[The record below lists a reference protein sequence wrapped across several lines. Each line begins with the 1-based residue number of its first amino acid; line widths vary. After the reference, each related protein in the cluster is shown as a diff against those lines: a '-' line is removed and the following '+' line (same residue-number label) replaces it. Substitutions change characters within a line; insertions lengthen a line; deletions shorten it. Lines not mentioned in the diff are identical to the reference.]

1 MKLHYLYP
9 LLALFTVGCAS
20 SVPNKEEVKSVDSSH
35 YFVDSQFDDDMA
47 GMSWIAKDSGTLHFN
62 EFKFTTVGIKKT
74 GIDKRVSKEV
84 QAQFKTEITTK
95 MAEKLKHKLQGYSNV
110 FLDNKV
116 LDISV
121 TLYGIDD
128 IPEDMRVT
136 EYIPVGSVIGAIKY
150 AAGTRDRSIRV
161 LASVDLKD
169 HDSSELIGRRIF
181 VVNDNGVLEN
191 EKSDITIEM
200 LDKNIDQITK
210 QAVDFAFEVTYL
222 NKKQG

>member
-20 SVPNKEEVKSVDSSH
+20 SVPNKEEIKSVDSEH

-47 GMSWIAKDSGTLHFN
+47 GMSWIAKDSAFHHFN
-62 EFKFTTVGIKKT
+62 QFKFNNVEIKNA

-84 QAQFKTEITTK
+84 QEQFKAQILSS
-95 MAEKLKHKLQGYSNV
+95 MNDKLKHKLQGYENV
-110 FLDNKV
+110 MLDNQV

-121 TLYGIDD
+121 ALYGIDD
-128 IPEDMRVT
+128 IPEDMRLT
-136 EYIPVGSVIGAIKY
+136 EFIPFGSIIGAVKY

-169 HDSSELIGRRIF
+169 HDSDELVGRRIF

-191 EKSDITIEM
+191 EKSAITIEM
-200 LDKNIDQITK
+200 LDKNIEQITK

>member
-20 SVPNKEEVKSVDSSH
+20 SVPNKEEIKSVDSEH
-35 YFVDSQFDDDMA
+35 YFVDSKFDDDMA
-47 GMSWIAKDSGTLHFN
+47 GMSWIAKDSASYHFN
-62 EFKFTTVGIKKT
+62 QFKFNSVEIKNA

-84 QAQFKTEITTK
+84 QEQFKAQILST
-95 MAEKLKHKLQGYSNV
+95 MNEKLEHKLQGYENV
-110 FLDNKV
+110 MLDNQV

-121 TLYGIDD
+121 ALYGIDD
-128 IPEDMRVT
+128 IPEDMRLT
-136 EYIPVGSVIGAIKY
+136 EFIPFGSIIGAVKY

-169 HDSSELIGRRIF
+169 HDSDELVGRRIF

-191 EKSDITIEM
+191 EKSAITIEM
-200 LDKNIDQITK
+200 LDKNIEQITK

>member
-20 SVPNKEEVKSVDSSH
+20 SIPNREEVKSVDSQH

-47 GMSWIAKDSGTLHFN
+47 GMSWVAKDSASHHFN
-62 EFKFTTVGIKKT
+62 QFKFNSVEIKSS
-74 GIDKRVSKEV
+74 GIDKRVSKTV
-84 QAQFKTEITTK
+84 QKEFKTQILTS
-95 MAEKLKHKLQGYSNV
+95 MNEKLEHKLQGYENK
-110 FLDNKV
+110 FLENKM

-128 IPEDMRVT
+128 IPEDIRVT
-136 EYIPVGSVIGAIKY
+136 EFIPVGSIIGAIKY
-150 AAGTRDRSIRV
+150 AVGTRDRSIRV

-169 HDSSELIGRRIF
+169 HDSAELVGRRIF

-191 EKSDITIEM
+191 DKSAITIEM
-200 LDKNIDQITK
+200 LDKNVDQITK

-222 NKKQG
+222 NTKQG

>member
-20 SVPNKEEVKSVDSSH
+20 SVPNKEEIKSVDSDH

-47 GMSWIAKDSGTLHFN
+47 GMSWIAKDSASHYFN
-62 EFKFTTVGIKKT
+62 QFKFNSVEIKNA

-84 QAQFKTEITTK
+84 QEQFKAKILTS
-95 MAEKLKHKLQGYSNV
+95 MNDKLKHKLQGYENSI
-110 FLDNKV
+110 LANKV

-121 TLYGIDD
+121 DLYGIDD

-136 EYIPVGSVIGAIKY
+136 EFIPVGSIIGAVKY

-191 EKSDITIEM
+191 EKSDITIDM

>member
-20 SVPNKEEVKSVDSSH
+20 SVPNKEEIKSVDSEH

-47 GMSWIAKDSGTLHFN
+47 GMSWIAKDSASHHFN
-62 EFKFTTVGIKKT
+62 QFKFNSVEIKNA

-84 QAQFKTEITTK
+84 QEQFKAQILSS
-95 MAEKLKHKLQGYSNV
+95 MNDKLKHKLQGYENV
-110 FLDNKV
+110 MLDNQV

-121 TLYGIDD
+121 ALYGIDD
-128 IPEDMRVT
+128 IPEDMRLT
-136 EYIPVGSVIGAIKY
+136 EFIPFGSIIGAVKY
-150 AAGTRDRSIRV
+150 TAGTRDRSIRV

-169 HDSSELIGRRIF
+169 HDSDELVGRRIF

-191 EKSDITIEM
+191 EKSAITIEM
-200 LDKNIDQITK
+200 LDKNIEQITK